1 MGELRRS
8 TRRTAQRSLTFL
20 FASLLAVT
28 AALGAAPARTL
39 AAGGQTFVQLANVKR
54 ASVGL
59 GPVAFSS
66 VIDQV
71 SVERAAQ
78 MVQSDTLTHDLA
90 YVQQRFSALGICYS
104 SVGEIVAWSSGGTYD
119 PQMSI
124 DAWWKSAPHHA
135 IMVGDYNA
143 AGGAYKGLSASGKT
157 YAVMLFAK
165 LCSPPAAST
174 TSNVIRVA
182 GSDRYATAAAVSRS
196 AYGANVPVAYV
207 ATGAT
212 FPDALSA
219 APAAAKAGG
228 PVLLTA
234 GSYLPSATAG
244 ELARLRPGRIVVV
257 GSSAVVSDAVMRA
270 LDGYTAGSVT
280 RLAGRDRY
288 ATAAAISRSS
298 FGSGVPVAY
307 VATGAAFADAE
318 SGGAA
323 AGRQR
328 GPVLLVKQD
337 AIPGATATELG
348 RLRPQRIVVLG
359 SSAAI
364 SNAVA
369 SALSKYT
376 SGSVSRLAGSDRY
389 ATAVAVSRATYGSTV
404 PSTVYVATGM
414 KFPDGLAG
422 APAAA
427 LAPGPLL
434 LVRPDALPS
443 SVANELQ
450 RLGADEVVVLG
461 SSGAISDSVL
471 RAIEAATP

>member
-1 MGELRRS
+1 
-8 TRRTAQRSLTFL
+8 
-20 FASLLAVT
+20 
-28 AALGAAPARTL
+28 
-39 AAGGQTFVQLANVKR
+39 
-54 ASVGL
+54 
-59 GPVAFSS
+59 
-66 VIDQV
+66 
-71 SVERAAQ
+71 
-78 MVQSDTLTHDLA
+78 
-90 YVQQRFSALGICYS
+90 
-104 SVGEIVAWSSGGTYD
+104 
-119 PQMSI
+119 
-124 DAWWKSAPHHA
+124 
-135 IMVGDYNA
+135 
-143 AGGAYKGLSASGKT
+143 
-157 YAVMLFAK
+157 
-165 LCSPPAAST
+165 
-174 TSNVIRVA
+174 
-182 GSDRYATAAAVSRS
+182 
-196 AYGANVPVAYV
+196 
-207 ATGAT
+207 
-212 FPDALSA
+212 
-219 APAAAKAGG
+219 
-228 PVLLTA
+228 
-234 GSYLPSATAG
+234 
-244 ELARLRPGRIVVV
+244 VVV

-270 LDGYTAGSVT
+270 LDGYTPGSVT

-328 GPVLLVKQD
+328 GPVLLVKRD